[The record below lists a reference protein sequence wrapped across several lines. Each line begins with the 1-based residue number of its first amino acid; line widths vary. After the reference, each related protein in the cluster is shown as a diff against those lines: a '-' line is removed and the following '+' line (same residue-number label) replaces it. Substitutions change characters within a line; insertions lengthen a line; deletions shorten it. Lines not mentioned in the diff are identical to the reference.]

1 VSLFAELKRRNVFRV
16 GLFYVVTAWL
26 IVEVAETVLP
36 LFDVPDGV
44 LRGLVVLLVIGL
56 VPALVL
62 SWIYELTPEG
72 IKRDAGPSAAE
83 PQSSDTGRKLNWAT
97 LAVAL
102 VAIGFMAVPRMSP
115 EPPVIPPTAT
125 QETAIASAPTAAAD
139 KADGADRPDARS
151 TVDAASIAV
160 LPFADLSPAGDQAYF
175 SDGIAEEIL
184 NALVRVEG
192 LAVASRTSA
201 FQFKGREIGI
211 PEIAKALGVRHV
223 LEGSVRKAGDSLR
236 ITAQLIDASNDR
248 HLWSQTFDRS
258 LTAENVFQ
266 IQDEI
271 AVAITRALGVA
282 MKLGSE
288 QLVSS
293 AGGTDDLDAYA
304 LYLEARTLYHQRKDL
319 DRADGLLGKALEQD
333 PSFARAWEL
342 RAPIPTLAIS
352 YGHSSEP
359 LETAEARTHEYATR
373 ALELNPGSSLALAT
387 LGKLLMEKGQYLE
400 GFVDWATA
408 LDYFARAIDADPN
421 NASAYIWLGNTL
433 EAIGFLEEALA
444 AYEQCVTLEPLYLP
458 CVSNRPHVLVA
469 LGRFEEALAMYRRDL
484 GRGLSLTGLS
494 MIPLWVQ
501 TESDILFMEAANH
514 PEVLRGFPR
523 MAELYAAHLDP
534 GGDHSELLADALQY
548 LPKTRTDIGRINTDL
563 LLVPLGRNEIHWL
576 GSLTWGDSFRR
587 FRQTEAFRQIIRDA
601 GVLAYWREHRFPP
614 QCRPVGL
621 DDFACD

>member
-26 IVEVAETVLP
+26 VIEVAETVLP

-56 VPALVL
+56 VPALGL

-72 IKRDAGPSAAE
+72 IKRDAGPLAADA
-83 PQSSDTGRKLNWAT
+83 QSSDTGRKLNWAT
-97 LAVAL
+97 LAVAV
-102 VAIGFMAVPRMSP
+102 VAIGFMATDRMRP
-115 EPPVIPPTAT
+115 APPTA
-125 QETAIASAPTAAAD
+125 APAAAVASAPTVATDMAVS
-139 KADGADRPDARS
+139 PDTAHS
-151 TVDAASIAV
+151 ADAASIAV
-160 LPFADLSPAGDQAYF
+160 LPFADLSPTGDQQYF

-184 NALVRVEG
+184 NALTRVEG

-211 PEIAKALGVRHV
+211 PEIARALDVRHV

-248 HLWSQTFDRS
+248 HLWSETFDRS

-271 AVAITRALGVA
+271 AIAITGALGVA
-282 MKLGSE
+282 MKLGGE
-288 QLVSS
+288 RLVSS
-293 AGGTDDLDAYA
+293 AGATDDIDAYA

-319 DRADGLLGKALEQD
+319 NRADELLGRALEQD

-342 RAPIPTLAIS
+342 RAPIPTLAIG

-359 LETAEARTHEYATR
+359 LETAEARTREYAAR

-400 GFVDWATA
+400 GFAEWATA
-408 LDYFARAIDADPN
+408 LDHFERAIDADPN
-421 NASAYIWLGNTL
+421 NASAYIWLGNAL

-444 AYEQCVTLEPLYLP
+444 AYEQCVALEPSYLP
-458 CVSNRPHVLVA
+458 CVNNRPHVLVA
-469 LGRFEEALAMYRRDL
+469 LGRLEEALAMYRRDL
-484 GRGLSLTGLS
+484 GRGLSRWGFGL
-494 MIPLWVQ
+494 IPLWVEM
-501 TESDILFMEAANH
+501 ESDILFMEAANH

-523 MAELYAAHLDP
+523 LAELYAAHLDP
-534 GGDHSELLADALQY
+534 GGDHSELLAEALQY
-548 LPKTRTDIGRINTDL
+548 LPPTQTDVGMTIANS
-563 LLVPLGRNEIHWL
+563 LLVPLGHTQLNYL
-576 GSLTWGDSFRR
+576 GSQLWGSSFRR
-587 FRQTEAFRQIIRDA
+587 FRQTEAFRQRIRDA
-601 GVLAYWREHRFPP
+601 GALAYWQAHRFPP
-614 QCRPVGL
+614 QCRPVGAE
-621 DDFACD
+621 DFACD